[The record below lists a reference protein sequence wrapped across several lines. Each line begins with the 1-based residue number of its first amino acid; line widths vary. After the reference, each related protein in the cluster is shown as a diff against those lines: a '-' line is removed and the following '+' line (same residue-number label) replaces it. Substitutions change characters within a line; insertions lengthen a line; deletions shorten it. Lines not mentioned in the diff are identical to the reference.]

1 MNNHPTQCF
10 QDHSCCY
17 DHKTVTQW
25 TLHDFCFWWICQLSF
40 LQLFTYS
47 TYSHNENIT
56 YTTTWTILHVS
67 LINHHPQGSKITEE
81 HTTLTHQCHMCTVK
95 VYKIQNSSYSA
106 TLQIHIAQLT
116 MLLYA
121 VGLYKQPK
129 CTFLIQKGHMLVV
142 CDDVQL
148 CVMVWWWYWCHGV

>member
-1 MNNHPTQCF
+1 
-10 QDHSCCY
+10 
-17 DHKTVTQW
+17 
-25 TLHDFCFWWICQLSF
+25 
-40 LQLFTYS
+40 
-47 TYSHNENIT
+47 
-56 YTTTWTILHVS
+56 
-67 LINHHPQGSKITEE
+67 
-81 HTTLTHQCHMCTVK
+81 MCTVK

-148 CVMVWWWYWCHGV
+148 CVMV